1 MKVLITGATAQQASQ
16 KTALRVP
23 TFASLMAQS
32 LSEAGAAVNFT
43 EPSIEMDKR
52 YLADYDVV
60 LVGVAPPTSLS
71 ANKLYPAFAIA
82 NRAREIGNLALF
94 LDAPEPFK
102 LQASLKSCY
111 LNISDLQKGFY
122 SRRKNYEEMTSNSEF
137 STEVYSFIEFL
148 YKRPW
153 PVTLYSALP
162 WSHPGAITSV
172 IPNIDESRL
181 FGVNLDVQILKDS
194 NNIATSD
201 KQETFWTCDAPK
213 TKWSVAIKQ
222 TLQYPIIPIRENK
235 WEDRSQIGT
244 RMSNSIGTLI
254 SVHRALE
261 PWWSP
266 FVAQSLALGKPV
278 VTDWRYSSVLGSAW
292 SHLASTV
299 EEMSPSER
307 AQLAQEQKVAY
318 LASLPGR
325 TQTDITKA
333 LDMAA
338 SAVFFTHN

>member
-1 MKVLITGATAQQASQ
+1 MKVLITGTTAQQASQ

-23 TFASLMAQS
+23 TFASLMTQS
-32 LSEAGAAVNFT
+32 LVEAGVEVNFT
-43 EPSIEMDKR
+43 EPSIGMDKR
-52 YLADYDVV
+52 YLSEYDVV

-71 ANKLYPAFAIA
+71 ANKLYPAFAAA

-94 LDAPEPFK
+94 LDAPEPYK

-111 LNISDLQKGFY
+111 LNISDIQKDFY
-122 SRRKNYEEMTSNSEF
+122 SRRKNYKEMTSNPELAS
-137 STEVYSFIEFL
+137 EVYSFIEFL
-148 YKRPW
+148 YKKPW
-153 PVTLYSALP
+153 PVTLFSALP

-181 FGVNLDVQILKDS
+181 FGINLDVQLFKDS
-194 NNIATSD
+194 NNITNSAA
-201 KQETFWTCDAPK
+201 QETFWTSDSPK
-213 TKWSVAIKQ
+213 TKWSSALER
-222 TLQYPIIPIRENK
+222 TLQYPVVPIRQNK
-235 WEDRSQIGT
+235 WESGPEIEA

-266 FVAQSLALGKPV
+266 FVARSLALGKPV
-278 VTDWRYSSVLGSAW
+278 VTDWRYSSTLGVSW
-292 SHLASTV
+292 SCLASTV
-299 EEMSPSER
+299 EEMSPIER
-307 AQLAQEQKVAY
+307 GRLAYEQRISY
-318 LASLPGR
+318 LASLPNK

-333 LDMAA
+333 LEMAA

>member
-23 TFASLMAQS
+23 TFASLMARS
-32 LSEAGAAVNFT
+32 LADSGATVNFT
-43 EPSIEMDKR
+43 EPSIEMDKQ
-52 YLADYDVV
+52 YLAEYDVV

-82 NRAREIGNLALF
+82 DRAREIGNLALF

-111 LNISDLQKGFY
+111 LNISDIQKDFY
-122 SRRKNYEEMTSNSEF
+122 SRRKNFQDMGSNPKF
-137 STEVYSFIEFL
+137 AAEVYNFIEFL
-148 YKRPW
+148 YKRQW

-162 WSHPGAITSV
+162 WSHSGAITSV

-181 FGVNLDVQILKDS
+181 FGINLDVQILKDS
-194 NNIATSD
+194 NNILTFD

-213 TKWSVAIKQ
+213 TKWSSSISR
-222 TLQYPIIPIRENK
+222 TLQYPVIPIRQNK
-235 WEDRSQIGT
+235 WEDRSQIEA
-244 RMSNSIGTLI
+244 RMSSSIGTLI

-266 FVAQSLALGKPV
+266 FVAQSLSLGKPV
-278 VTDWRYSSVLGSAW
+278 VTDWRYSSSLGTAW

-299 EEMSPSER
+299 EEMSPPQRGE
-307 AQLAQEQKVAY
+307 LAREQRVAY
-318 LASLPGR
+318 LASLPSK
-325 TQTDITKA
+325 TQTDISGA
-333 LDMAA
+333 LEMVA
-338 SAVFFTHN
+338 SAVSFTHN